1 MVPRKQPP
9 PDDTAEATSKVDPK
23 QRRRVQRAFKE
34 FSAQH
39 GQNLLSAA
47 PELVGKQLVVQV
59 ALLKGAHF
67 PRLALYRYDPV
78 TGKLSSDF
86 VPVTLVEGEKVY
98 AGSVGAKSGVVYAL
112 FCDYEGPAKSGLDV
126 NVFYAPDPPKAWPP
140 DLGTKAAGR
149 KFEASGKPVAFFVRV
164 PTEGAI
170 P

>member
-9 PDDTAEATSKVDPK
+9 PDHTAEATSKVDPK
-23 QRRRVQRAFKE
+23 QRRRVLRAFKE

-39 GQNLLSAA
+39 AHKLLSAGTA
-47 PELVGKQLVVQV
+47 VPGKQLIVQV
-59 ALLKGAHF
+59 ELLKGAHF
-67 PRLALYRYDPV
+67 PRLALYRYDPA

-86 VPVTLVEGEKVY
+86 VPVELVEGEKVY
-98 AGSVGAKSGVVYAL
+98 AGTVDATKGLVFAL

-126 NVFYAPDPPKAWPP
+126 NVFYAPDPPKVWPP
-140 DLGTKAAGR
+140 DLGAKAAGR